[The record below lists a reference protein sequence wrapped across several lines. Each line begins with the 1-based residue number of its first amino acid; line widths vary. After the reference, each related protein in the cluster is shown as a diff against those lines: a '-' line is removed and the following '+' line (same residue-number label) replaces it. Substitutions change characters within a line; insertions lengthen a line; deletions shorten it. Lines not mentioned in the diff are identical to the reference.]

1 MLLPPA
7 PSGPGG
13 QDSITTSQG
22 VRCSQSVN
30 SSGGYVDFGVT
41 GGGAI
46 TIGGDRVATD
56 PDALGYARVV
66 IPLGE
71 QPERLDCSR
80 LYELEIDRL
89 KREIDLL
96 RIGLE

>member
-22 VRCSQSVN
+22 VRCSQSIN

-41 GGGAI
+41 GGGAL
-46 TIGGDRVATD
+46 TIGGNSISTD
-56 PDALGYARVV
+56 PTALGYARVV
-66 IPLGE
+66 IPLGR
-71 QPERLDCSR
+71 QPERIDCSR
-80 LYELEIDRL
+80 LYQLEIERL
-89 KREIDLL
+89 QREIQLL
-96 RIGLE
+96 SIGLE